1 MNLNPL
7 VLPGCAVAI
16 LASVWG
22 MERISDRTEP
32 PGPIHIAYWEKWTGF
47 ERDAMQAVVDDFNKS
62 QNRIHVD
69 LVATSD
75 VGNKTMFAVS
85 AGCPPDVAG
94 LWGDN
99 VAHYADDRAVIPLD
113 DFCRQYGI
121 TAADYIPCYWKLVN
135 YDGHTWALPST
146 PSSSALHYNTALLRK
161 LGFDP
166 DRPPKTIEELTR
178 MSDAMTFKKN
188 GHLEKAGFM
197 PSQPGNWNWGWGYL
211 FGGKL
216 WDGEDKIT
224 TDTPENI
231 RAFDWIQSFSRKFGR
246 GEAEAFKNSFGNV
259 ASPQNPFIA
268 GQVVFEL
275 EGVWTHNFVHKYAPD
290 IKLGVAPFPYP
301 ADRPDLAGSTFV
313 GEDILCIPRGAP
325 HPKEAFEFIRFVQ
338 TQPEMEKLCLLQEKN
353 SPLDKV
359 SDHFWKVH
367 GNPNIHIYDELA
379 RGKNTIRMPQMGIW
393 PEFSEE
399 LENTFDEI
407 SLMDVTP
414 KQALRDLQVTMQSK
428 LDRYNARLEER
439 RRLGL

>member
-1 MNLNPL
+1 MHFTRF
-7 VLPGCAVAI
+7 VLPLSALAI
-16 LASVWG
+16 IVSVLG

-47 ERDAMQAVVDDFNKS
+47 EKDAMQAVVDDFNKS
-62 QNRIHVD
+62 QSRIVVD
-69 LVATSD
+69 LLPTSD

-113 DFCRQYGI
+113 DLCREFGVKDS
-121 TAADYIPCYWKLVN
+121 DYIPAYWKLGVYN
-135 YDGHTWALPST
+135 GHIWALPST
-146 PSSSALHYNTALLRK
+146 PTSSALHYNRDLLKK

-166 DRPPKTIEELTR
+166 DKPPKTIEELTA
-178 MSDAMTFKKN
+178 MSDKMTVKKN
-188 GHLEKAGFM
+188 GHLDRAGFM

-211 FGGKL
+211 FGGSL
-216 WDGEDKIT
+216 WDGKGKIT

-231 RAFDWIQSFSRKFGR
+231 RAFDWIQSFSRKYGK

-259 ASPQNPFIA
+259 SSPQNPFIS
-268 GQVVFEL
+268 GQVVFDL
-275 EGVWTHNFVHKYAPD
+275 DGVWKHNFVHKFAPD
-290 IKLGVAPFPYP
+290 IKLGVYPWPYP

-325 HPKEAFEFIRFVQ
+325 HRREAFEFIKFVQ

-367 GNPNIHIYDELA
+367 GNPSIHVYDDLA
-379 RGKNTIRMPQMGIW
+379 RSKNTILMPQMGIW
-393 PEFSEE
+393 PEFSSE
-399 LENTFDEI
+399 LNNAFDEI
-407 SLMDVTP
+407 SLMDKTP
-414 KQALRDLQVTMQSK
+414 KEAMHDLQVRMQVK
-428 LDRYNARLEER
+428 LDRYTARLRQRER
-439 RRLGL
+439 EGL